1 MDHYVDKFYLCV
13 NCCNVHTVHVPGIL
27 IFRFHAIFWPAF
39 LMAAGLDLPK
49 RIICH
54 AHWTVDGYK
63 VILQNIY
70 VLLI

>member
-13 NCCNVHTVHVPGIL
+13 NCCNVHTVPGIL

-49 RIICH
+49 QIICH